1 MTDENKPAC
10 QTCAYSSGSY
20 RMECRIKPPAPNYKT
35 YGRMFPIVEPNDWCA
50 RYKTKEAQA
59 PVADPNKED
68 WTDD

>member
-1 MTDENKPAC
+1 
-10 QTCAYSSGSY
+10 
-20 RMECRIKPPAPNYKT
+20 MECRIKPPAPNYKT